1 MNNVSPH
8 ILSVQWEQRAKR
20 SPEQVA
26 FDDVVE
32 SVELPA
38 ALEPPDDPRPWVRK
52 GYTSAAGLYDQIVR
66 SGSEGVELRNLGTFH
81 GKDRRKDAIE
91 ILRGCSEV
99 RETKEQREGTNRRLI
114 VFRATPEVVAKVDE
128 VRAALKNASPEAAE
142 KDDMFSA
149 EFKKA
154 VEELTKAAEK
164 S

>member
-32 SVELPA
+32 SVEFPA

-52 GYTSAAGLYDQIVR
+52 GYTSAADLYDQIVR

-99 RETKEQREGTNRRLI
+99 RETKEQREGTKRHLI
-114 VFRATPEVVAKVDE
+114 VFRASPEVVAKVDE
-128 VRAALKNASPEAAE
+128 VRAALKSASPEAAE
-142 KDDMFSA
+142 
-149 EFKKA
+149 
-154 VEELTKAAEK
+154 
-164 S
+164 